1 MRCTQGTPG
10 HLAAPRSTSK
20 HPEAPRSTP
29 IRVTFFRS
37 RLEEFQTLTRD
48 DPSAFA
54 PPPAFGPFRV
64 LHQVGVG
71 ALGPVFRTYEPTR
84 DRLVAVK
91 VFRLDITP
99 EQAGAL
105 ADELSKSAEAGLF
118 HPSIIEP
125 IAAGVEGSV
134 AYRAD
139 EYVAAETL
147 DVAMR
152 HYAPAPVEKVM
163 PFIAQLAGAIDF
175 ARSAGVGHGALHPR
189 DIFVTPEEARAGG
202 FGVVDALERVGIRAP
217 VRRPYTAPERVA
229 GGTWGV
235 TADVFS
241 LGVIAYELLTGRRP
255 SGMGDRI
262 GTITGGPHQAAIHGV
277 LARAVAEDPSR
288 RYPTALTFAAAL
300 DAAARGEA
308 PAAIEGPV
316 AHQPSTAFVAPL
328 PVDEGAALAGMP
340 PPPDIDERE
349 EPVEA
354 EQEEEAFRA
363 SAPYS
368 AEVLDDVA
376 AEGDE
381 AAQAYVLPTPR
392 ELEREREDG
401 DARLAAAADRSLF
414 EEEGIQDLALEP
426 DQVRGTE
433 RFADEFVAA
442 ADASAREAVVASTSY
457 TAPRHASLI
466 EREPEEPVPYD
477 DEPVIVP
484 ERRGFGFVPVALTV
498 LLALL
503 VAFAAG
509 YAVRGRMPVDVTD
522 GASGDPASSDPSTA
536 GSPAGQPYSEQDV
549 APPTATGPPPPSGEQ
564 VPPADRADAPAGRVA
579 EPPAAPAPEPA
590 APVATTGRVQVRST
604 PAGAAVTLDGKW
616 MGRTPMTLDDLRL
629 GDHVVRVV
637 QPGYETAREEV
648 TLSTSSPSRELSFRL
663 RRTAPAPRANP
674 QRQAAPKEPAKPVSY
689 TGSVYVDSRPRG
701 ARVLLNGKFVGTTP
715 VRIPDVPIGSQ
726 IVRLELANHRFWTT
740 STRVSSGQESRVT
753 GSLEP
758 IR

>member
-1 MRCTQGTPG
+1 
-10 HLAAPRSTSK
+10 
-20 HPEAPRSTP
+20 
-29 IRVTFFRS
+29 
-37 RLEEFQTLTRD
+37 
-48 DPSAFA
+48 
-54 PPPAFGPFRV
+54 V

-99 EQAGAL
+99 EQAAAL
-105 ADELSKSAEAGLF
+105 ADELAKSSEAGLF
-118 HPSIIEP
+118 HPSIVEP

-152 HYAPAPVEKVM
+152 HYAPAPVEKVL

-175 ARSAGVGHGALHPR
+175 ARTAGVGHGALHPR

-262 GTITGGPHQAAIHGV
+262 GTITGGPHQAAIHAV
-277 LARAVAEDPSR
+277 LAKAVAEDPSR
-288 RYPTALTFAAAL
+288 RYPSALAFASAL
-300 DAAARGEA
+300 DAAGRGEA
-308 PAAIEGPV
+308 SAAADEPAPA
-316 AHQPSTAFVAPL
+316 QQRSTPFVAPL
-328 PVDEGAALAGMP
+328 PADESQAVAAMP
-340 PPPDIDERE
+340 PPGGVDERE

-354 EQEEEAFRA
+354 EREEDAFRA
-363 SAPYS
+363 SAP
-368 AEVLDDVA
+368 AADDVLDDIA
-376 AEGDE
+376 AERDE
-381 AAQAYVLPTPR
+381 DVAYAALARREQAG
-392 ELEREREDG
+392 REREEE
-401 DARLAAAADRSLF
+401 DARNAASADRSLF
-414 EEEGIQDLALEP
+414 EEDALDDLAFEP
-426 DQVRGTE
+426 EQVRETE
-433 RFADEFVAA
+433 RFADEFVAVSDA
-442 ADASAREAVVASTSY
+442 AARDEDDRSSPTPAPAARGAAGWDEDATPVAPAAVAYAGRPPSI
-457 TAPRHASLI
+457 R
-466 EREPEEPVPYD
+466 REPDEPVRYD
-477 DEPVIVP
+477 EESVIVP
-484 ERRGFGFVPVALTV
+484 ERGGFGLVPVALIA

-503 VAFAAG
+503 VGFAAG
-509 YAVRGRMPVDVTD
+509 YAVRGRTPVTTAGGGVAAGDQPP
-522 GASGDPASSDPSTA
+522 ADPATAAASS
-536 GSPAGQPYSEQDV
+536 GQPYSEGAV
-549 APPTATGPPPPSGEQ
+549 SAPAAEPP
-564 VPPADRADAPAGRVA
+564 APAGEPVPPVRTEPSPAPPAAVPPPAAA
-579 EPPAAPAPEPA
+579 EPPAA
-590 APVATTGRVQVRST
+590 VATTGRVQVRST
-604 PAGAAVTLDGKW
+604 PSGAAVTLDGKW
-616 MGRTPMTLDDLRL
+616 MGRTPVTLDDLRF
-629 GDHVVRVV
+629 GRHVVRVV
-637 QPGYETAREEV
+637 QPGFDTAREDV
-648 TLSTSSPSRELSFRL
+648 TLSSSSPSRELSFRL
-663 RRTAPAPRANP
+663 RRTAPAPAPRPAP
-674 QRQAAPKEPAKPVSY
+674 RPPAAREPAKPLSY
-689 TGSVYVDSRPRG
+689 TGSIYVDSRPRG